1 MTKIKPVQEV
11 TKTISIYV
19 DGQSIFKSTWLLGPK
34 YGLHS
39 AKPDYEAI
47 MNEAINAGCDALGVE
62 EVDIEEAVVYSSARH
77 TAKKFQAALKNA
89 GFDCKIHVLRQRG
102 TCGVCGSQKD
112 HFSWRT
118 QIVADAIEALH
129 RGALVRDL
137 DHCTIVVS
145 ASPEMKALTDV
156 IQGYNM
162 KVVSMGFPGRLSDKL
177 PNHRFLTE
185 KCMYGEELRTNVP
198 TGPKVFK
205 RGSNNG

>member
-1 MTKIKPVQEV
+1 MTEN

-47 MNEAINAGCDALGVE
+47 MNEAINAGCDALSVE
-62 EVDIEEAVVYSSARH
+62 EVDIEQAIVYSSARH
-77 TAKKFQAALKNA
+77 TAKKFQLALRQV

-102 TCGVCGSQKD
+102 ACGVCGSQKD

-118 QIVADAIEALH
+118 QIVADALQALH
-129 RGALVRDL
+129 ETHLIGNP

-145 ASPEMKALTDV
+145 GSPEMKALTNV
-156 IQGYNM
+156 IELYGM
-162 KVVSMGFPGRLSDKL
+162 KVVCMGSPGRLSDKL
-177 PNHRFLTE
+177 PNQRFLTE

-198 TGPKVFK
+198 AGSKVFK
-205 RGSNNG
+205 Q